1 MRHQKRGAMSPLGSK
16 AERLAVSISRLLRSP
31 IADMQPM
38 ARPRWSV
45 DIIRKRGEHLGTVEA
60 KDEKEAIA
68 KATEDRSDQQPIS
81 IFCQGFMPTMLP
93 GAPQTSRSN

>member
-1 MRHQKRGAMSPLGSK
+1 
-16 AERLAVSISRLLRSP
+16 
-31 IADMQPM
+31 M

-60 KDEKEAIA
+60 KDEKEAFA

>member
-1 MRHQKRGAMSPLGSK
+1 
-16 AERLAVSISRLLRSP
+16 
-31 IADMQPM
+31 M

-93 GAPQTSRSN
+93 GAPQRLVQTDPLPFSLPMSLIRAATHWSANNAKR